1 MRIGRAL
8 RVCPAQHPPARP
20 GRLPAGRG
28 GPNPGGMAI
37 GTMDAGAMSPAAAR
51 AALEWLVECGADEAI
66 LEAPVDR
73 TALPDRAPGRPP
85 RPPRRSPPP
94 GRARPGPPR
103 PRGRRRGDLPDAV
116 AAAERAAAG
125 AADLPALRAALEA
138 YPHCDLRRGARSLVF
153 ADGTPGAPLMIL
165 GEAPGRE
172 EDRAGRPFAG
182 PAGQLL
188 DRMLAAIGRD
198 RADPDPARSVY
209 LADVL
214 PWRLP
219 GDRAPSPEEMA
230 MLAPFARRHVALA
243 APRVVVPMGNAALGA
258 LTGRTGIA
266 RLRGT
271 RMEAGGV
278 TAIPTFHP
286 AHLLRSPERK
296 RDAWADLQAIRDLLL
311 EGA

>member
-1 MRIGRAL
+1 
-8 RVCPAQHPPARP
+8 
-20 GRLPAGRG
+20 
-28 GPNPGGMAI
+28 
-37 GTMDAGAMSPAAAR
+37 MDVDAMSPAAAR

-66 LEAPVDR
+66 GEAPVDR
-73 TALPDRAPGRPP
+73 TTLPE
-85 RPPRRSPPP
+85 RSAA
-94 GRARPGPPR
+94 ARPRSDAAPTPSATRGEDAPR
-103 PRGRRRGDLPDAV
+103 AAPAIVRPAAGGDLASAV

-125 AADLPALRAALEA
+125 AADLPALRAALGA
-138 YPHCDLRRGARSLVF
+138 YPHCELRRGARGLVF

-172 EDRAGRPFAG
+172 EDRAGLPFIG

-230 MLAPFARRHVALA
+230 MMAPFARRHVALA
-243 APRVVVPMGNAALGA
+243 APRVVVPMGNAALAA

-271 RMEAGGV
+271 RMEAQGRP
-278 TAIPTFHP
+278 AIPTFHP

-296 RDAWADLQAIRDLLL
+296 RDAWTDLQAIRDMLA
-311 EGA
+311 EG